1 MPAANQAQEVMVRHR
16 PEVGGRFGAPALSV
30 LIPYFD
36 DDPTRLVQWLL
47 DAAEHGP
54 ADIEIVLLNDGSPT
68 RSAAPLLAMARR
80 AVRPVGLLEL
90 AVNQGRA
97 AARNLLGRYAR
108 GRFLLFLDADVLPA
122 AHDFLARYLAH
133 TQMTGSEVAVGGLR
147 LTQPAAADNDPFP
160 RFCSAHSNCVS
171 AAARH
176 KQPERYVIASN
187 LLVRR
192 DILAACPFDEA
203 FRGWGWEDVEWGI
216 RVSRRHRI
224 AHIDNP
230 VIHLGVPTTGELIAK
245 YVESVGNFSRLVN
258 LHLEEVRHVPIY
270 RASRVMARLPGRR
283 MLERALRATVLNASW
298 PVLARYLCLK
308 LYVACLYAPVV
319 SRASDAA

>member
-16 PEVGGRFGAPALSV
+16 PEAGGRVGAPALSV
-30 LIPYFD
+30 LIPYFE
-36 DDPTRLVQWLL
+36 DDPTRLVRWLL

-54 ADIEIVLLNDGSPT
+54 ADIEIVLLDDGSTT
-68 RSAAPLLAMARR
+68 RNAAPLLEMARR
-80 AVRPVGLLEL
+80 SVRPVTLLAL
-90 AVNQGRA
+90 VVNQGRA

-122 AHDFLARYLAH
+122 AHDFLVRYLAH
-133 TQMTGSEVAVGGLR
+133 TQTTGSEVAVGGLQ
-147 LTQPAAADNDPFP
+147 LTPPATVGNDPFP
-160 RFCSAHSNCVS
+160 NFCTSHSNCVS
-171 AAARH
+171 AAARR
-176 KQPERYVIASN
+176 KQPARYVIASN

-192 DILAACPFDEA
+192 DILTAYPFDEA

-216 RVSRRHRI
+216 RVSGRHRI

-230 VIHLGVPTTGELIAK
+230 VIHLGVPTTAELIAK
-245 YVESVGNFSRLVN
+245 YVESVGNFSRLLN
-258 LHLEEVRHVPIY
+258 RHLEEVGHFPIY
-270 RASRVMARLPGRR
+270 RASRVMAGLPGRR
-283 MLERALRATVLNASW
+283 MLERALRANVLNARW